1 MQITTSH
8 PNETTKSHRQ
18 APVWS
23 EAVSRVRRNAL
34 AIAALTTWI
43 MTIAGL
49 LLDHVAGVDGP
60 VLLALY
66 AIAYVSGG
74 TLAFRSAI
82 RDLLS
87 RTINVDLLMVTA
99 AIGAATIDAWA
110 EGALLLAL
118 FSTSNALEH
127 AALDKTRSA
136 IRSLMTF
143 SPSTAIRIDQD
154 GDHEVHISG
163 LAVGDIVRAR
173 PGDRVAVD
181 GIVVSGTSDVDQAA
195 ITGESIPVEKV
206 SGSETFAG
214 TMNGSGSLTIRV
226 TRLSNE
232 STLARIVRLVEDA
245 RESKSRIER
254 ATDRLEGPYT
264 IGVIVLSIVAGILF
278 LLFGETPASA
288 YYRAMTVLVVASPC
302 ALVIATPAAS
312 LSALANAA
320 RHGVLIKGGGYLD
333 QLGRVEIVALDKTG
347 TLTTGRPEVVDVIRF
362 GALDEATMLASVAAV
377 ERSSE
382 HPIAEAIVRA
392 ANLRDLPRLDADAF
406 ESITGKGVSGTV
418 NGSRLSLGNE
428 RLLSK
433 FGIEVPTD
441 VQTSVDDQ
449 RSLGRTTMLVEVDGE
464 IVGLIAVADAIR
476 PEAKSMIASLR
487 AAGVRRIV
495 MVTGDNELVAQAVA
509 RQTGID
515 EVHAGL
521 LPTEKLDLIW
531 DLKASGTVVMVGDG
545 VNDAPALAMADVGV
559 AMGAAGSDVALE
571 TADAVLMGDDL
582 GRLPDVLHLGQRTR
596 RIIRGNLIFA
606 IGIIAVLTLI
616 SLTSGLALPLG
627 VLGHEGSTI
636 IVLLSGLRLLR
647 GSMGSAPSVRSGSVG
662 RTPTATELIPL
673 HT

>member
-1 MQITTSH
+1 MQLTASRQTEQSIDKR
-8 PNETTKSHRQ
+8 ET
-18 APVWS
+18 PVWS
-23 EAVSRVRRNAL
+23 TTIHWLRGNAL
-34 AIAALTTWI
+34 AVAALTTWI

-49 LLDHVAGVDGP
+49 LLDHVAGIDGP
-60 VLLALY
+60 MLILFY

-143 SPSTAIRIDQD
+143 APSTAIRIDHE

-181 GIVVSGTSDVDQAA
+181 GRVVTGISDVDQAA

-206 SGSETFAG
+206 PGSETFAG

-264 IGVIVLSIVAGILF
+264 IGVIVLSIVAGMFF
-278 LLFGETPASA
+278 LLFGDSPSSA

-347 TLTTGRPEVVDVIRF
+347 TLTTGRPEVVDVVRF
-362 GALDEATMLASVAAV
+362 GSMDEATLLANVAAV

-392 ANLRDLPRLDADAF
+392 ADLRELPRLETAAF
-406 ESITGKGVSGTV
+406 ESITGKGVTGTV

-428 RLLSK
+428 RLLSN
-433 FGIEVPTD
+433 FGIEVPAD
-441 VQTSVDDQ
+441 VQTTVDDH
-449 RSLGRTTMLVEVDGE
+449 RSLGRTTMFVEVDGE
-464 IVGLIAVADAIR
+464 IVGMIAVADAIR
-476 PEAKSMIASLR
+476 PEAKSMIASLH

-495 MVTGDNELVAQAVA
+495 MLTGDNERVAQAVA
-509 RQTGID
+509 RQTGIN

-521 LPTEKLDLIW
+521 LPTEKLDLVRE
-531 DLKASGTVVMVGDG
+531 LKTSGMVVMVGDG

-582 GRLPDVLHLGQRTR
+582 GRLPDVLRLGQRTR

-606 IGIIAVLTLI
+606 VGIIAVLTLT
-616 SLTSGLALPLG
+616 SLTFGLALPLG

-647 GSMGSAPSVRSGSVG
+647 GSMGSTPSESGETVG
-662 RTPTATELIPL
+662 RTTAPADLIPQ
-673 HT
+673 HS